1 VAEDPGP
8 VATQTPKGITVEPIL
23 TGYFPGY
30 PLPRR
35 QWLAAPAV
43 VEFCS
48 VNRGH
53 FPWPE
58 NWMHQKRHNA
68 LLQFDSQEIAWTVL
82 RDEIVIQFERDDT
95 RNPPWKVEIL
105 RLPCEEFNLYAY
117 KVWPVCF
124 QAGEP
129 KDLRLPTPAA
139 ESIPADYRKLGY
151 DVVSWPGGGYL
162 GCCPLFCNEEA
173 RTQPVNPYC
182 LLDEITPALDL
193 ARFCST
199 TDWKPGPHYCGRGN
213 PGPFC
218 VVEVWR
224 KTKPFADLKRSEG
237 VFEWPPDL
245 LHRLVQHK
253 LGHGRV
259 FE

>member
-1 VAEDPGP
+1 MAEDRGAG
-8 VATQTPKGITVEPIL
+8 ATRSPKGLIVEPIL

-35 QWLAAPAV
+35 HWLAAPTV
-43 VEFCS
+43 VEFCCA
-48 VNRGH
+48 NRAH
-53 FPWPE
+53 FRWPE

-68 LLQFDSQEIAWTVL
+68 LLQFDSEEIAWTVL
-82 RDEIVIQFERDDT
+82 RDEIVVQLERDDT
-95 RNPPWKVEIL
+95 RDPPWNVEIL
-105 RLPCEEFNLYAY
+105 RLPSEEFHLYAY
-117 KVWPVCF
+117 KVWPICF
-124 QAGEP
+124 RAGQSQDLQFATPQAECMPG
-129 KDLRLPTPAA
+129 
-139 ESIPADYRKLGY
+139 DYRKLGY
-151 DVVSWPGGGYL
+151 DVVSWAGAGDF

-199 TDWKPGPHYCGRGN
+199 ADWKPGPHYGGRED
-213 PGPFC
+213 PGPYC

-224 KTKPFADLKRSEG
+224 KARPFAEPRRSGE
-237 VFEWPPDL
+237 VFSWPSDL